1 MGCSSG
7 PDIIQDGLTFCLDAA
22 SIRSYP
28 KTGTSWT
35 DLKNSKVG
43 SFVNMTS
50 SNFSEDNG
58 GCINFG
64 GTNGYIQT
72 NLNFSPGTHYEEFTC
87 AVWCKHG
94 TSAHSGYNALMVS
107 NYGGTP
113 IPFNMYAGGNG
124 TFADKFVLYTR
135 VGGGSMQLNSV
146 SDINDDEWHY
156 CVGTRAGIGASS
168 RDYSVYVD
176 GELENTTTSSVVN
189 QGVTNNIVIG
199 ALNVYLNQA
208 YYNGKLAC
216 VSIYDRALT
225 ADEVRQNYLSTK
237 ERFA

>member
-7 PDIIQDGLTFCLDAA
+7 PDIIQDGLVFCLDAA
-22 SIRSYP
+22 SLRSYP

-135 VGGGSMQLNSV
+135 VGGSSMQLNSV

-168 RDYSVYVD
+168 RDYSVDHEIARRVPTCKS
-176 GELENTTTSSVVN
+176 LFFMKTATTVTVRTVRLRTVN
-189 QGVTNNIVIG
+189 VRFRTVCRGLRG
-199 ALNVYLNQA
+199 P
-208 YYNGKLAC
+208 
-216 VSIYDRALT
+216 DRHHPH
-225 ADEVRQNYLSTK
+225 R
-237 ERFA
+237 